1 MNSITTPQA
10 TAGYHVRD
18 HTPSQHNLEG
28 LRLPNFII
36 GGAIKGGT
44 TSLNYYLKQ
53 HPDVYMSAFKE
64 PRYFAY
70 DPANP
75 EHVAGHGLRF
85 PIKTLDEYAA
95 LFADSAGYRAVG
107 ETSPHY
113 LRSDTAPQ
121 LIAAAIPDVRLIFSL
136 RDPVRRAYSS
146 YWHRVRLGLEDR
158 PAEVVLQPGDQAV
171 EHGLYHAWL
180 TRWYEQFDPAQVKI
194 ILFDDLI
201 ADALGV
207 VADICR
213 FLKIDDSFVPD
224 LSVKNRGGAMKN
236 QRLGRFYETLKK
248 HPLRRAIDPL
258 VPARLRQKMIETRD
272 SNLEEPPP
280 MPADLARRLYDYYRD
295 EVERLEK
302 LIDRDLANWKK

>member
-1 MNSITTPQA
+1 MNMTTPRVAPEQEA
-10 TAGYHVRD
+10 QGRL
-18 HTPSQHNLEG
+18 PSHASPAAG

-70 DPANP
+70 DPTNP
-75 EHVAGHGLRF
+75 EHLAGQGLRF
-85 PIKTLDEYAA
+85 PIKTLAEYAD

-121 LIAAAIPDVRLIFSL
+121 LIAETIPDVRLIFSL

-180 TRWYEQFDPAQVKI
+180 TRWYQHFDPAQVKI

-201 ADALGV
+201 RDGLGV

-213 FLKIDDSFVPD
+213 FLQIDDTFVPD
-224 LSVKNRGGAMKN
+224 LTVKNRGGAMKN

-258 VPARLRQKMIETRD
+258 VPERLRQKMIETRD
-272 SNLEEPPP
+272 NNLEEPPP
-280 MPADLARRLYDYYRD
+280 MPAELARRLYDYYRD
-295 EVERLEK
+295 EVARLET
-302 LIDRDLANWKK
+302 LIDRDLSGWKK